1 MGVTVSRVASVS
13 PAPLVVL
20 YHAGAS
26 QAVLDAWPEAT
37 IISETHPGF
46 KNWYTHLGADGL
58 VSVPDLISAAGLREE
73 DVSHIVLVGFSEGT
87 QGIRTQM
94 LAGVQPDAVLAV
106 DGIHTKPELWADIIR
121 RARAMEA
128 AATVTHSSIQP
139 GTYKSTTQIAA
150 ELVAPDVEQPV
161 DVSSDLS
168 LDDTSLPY
176 KMTSYFQDG
185 YFRVVGYSG
194 SDAPAHQFQGQRV
207 LPAELAI
214 IREELSGV
222 APQQMHMSQTSSTL
236 LLAGILGVTA
246 FGVWWMLR
254 KK

>member
-1 MGVTVSRVASVS
+1 MGVTVSRVASDL

-46 KNWYTHLGADGL
+46 KNWYTHIGEDGL
-58 VSVPDLISAAGLREE
+58 VSIPDLISAAGLSES

-87 QGIRTQM
+87 QGVRTQM
-94 LAGVQPDAVLAV
+94 LAGVRPSAVLAV
-106 DGIHTKPELWADIIR
+106 DGIHTKPEVWADIIA
-121 RARAMEA
+121 RARTMNA

-150 ELVAPDVEQPV
+150 ELVFPDVEQAV
-161 DVSSDLS
+161 DPSDNG
-168 LDDTSLPY
+168 LPY
-176 KMTSYFQDG
+176 QMTSYYQDG

-194 SDAPAHQFQGQRV
+194 SDAQAHVFQGQRV

-214 IREELSGV
+214 IRDELSGV
-222 APQQMHMSQTSSTL
+222 APSQVSSSSSSL
-236 LLAGILGVTA
+236 LLLGILGVTA
-246 FGVWWMLR
+246 VGVWWMLR